1 MAVPDLPA
9 DTVEPKPVAGRLQEK
24 VPALIKSLVVIVELL
39 VGMEWNQDG
48 LCLLILSCIF
58 PPPVLPVPSP
68 MSLRHPCQ
76 CRVSGKV
83 P

>member
-39 VGMEWNQDG
+39 VGM
-48 LCLLILSCIF
+48 
-58 PPPVLPVPSP
+58 
-68 MSLRHPCQ
+68 
-76 CRVSGKV
+76 
-83 P
+83 